1 MKTILIPTDF
11 SNDANEAAKY
21 AVGFGKYVGAK
32 RIVLL
37 NSFFVSVYE
46 SILPSPDFIQLSNEE
61 IVQKQESLLRRL
73 RALKARLESLV
84 SEDNI
89 TIEYHLSSLPL
100 LKAIRQ
106 IIEDKDI
113 DLVVIG
119 SAGEDVKEENILG
132 RNTIAIAKTSKVP
145 VIVCPPQTKFTPIN
159 KVILAC
165 DFKKVTDTIP
175 LTELQNVLNRTEA
188 KLLVLNVDPQGHH
201 LKPASASETS
211 ALKQL
216 LKDFNPQYHYTDD
229 TDTID
234 SIIQFADNQE
244 AQLIIALP
252 KRYSFLQGLM
262 HNSVSQK
269 LALNA
274 KTPVL
279 ILK

>member
-11 SNDANEAAKY
+11 SKDAGEAAKY
-21 AVGFGKYVGAK
+21 AVEFGKYVGATH
-32 RIVLL
+32 IVLL
-37 NSFFVSVYE
+37 NSFYVSVYE

-61 IVQKQESLLRRL
+61 IAQKQESLLRRL
-73 RALKARLESLV
+73 RALKVRLESLV
-84 SEDNI
+84 LEDKI
-89 TIEYHLSSLPL
+89 TIEYHLSNLPL
-100 LKAIRQ
+100 LRAIRQ
-106 IIEDKDI
+106 TIEDKEI

-119 SAGEDVKEENILG
+119 SAGEDVKEVNILG
-132 RNTIAIAKTSKVP
+132 RNTIGIAKTSRVP
-145 VIVCPPQTKFTPIN
+145 VIVCPPQTKFTPIK

-175 LTELQNVLNRTEA
+175 LNELEKVLNYTKAE
-188 KLLVLNVDPQGHH
+188 LLVLNVDPHGHH
-201 LKPASASETS
+201 LKPESISEVS
-211 ALKQL
+211 ALQKM
-216 LKDFNPQYHYTDD
+216 LKGFNPQYHYTDD
-229 TDTID
+229 TNTID
-234 SIIQFADNQE
+234 SIIQFAESQE